1 MKNYKIAVAGT
12 GYVGLSIA
20 TLLSQH
26 HKVTAVDIVP
36 EKVEMINNRKSP
48 IQDDYIEKYLA
59 EKDLNLTATLD
70 AKAAYSDADF
80 VVIAAPT
87 NYDSQTQ
94 HFDTSAVTPNA
105 TNGEKI
111 KALRTAQGM
120 SMAELSRRASMS
132 DRAIRYIEAGERE
145 PSVDAIQKIAA
156 ALGVTTDYFMDDATF
171 QKELS
176 DDQFYADV
184 RKKYG
189 SRGVAQA
196 KKIKEQTSALL
207 LAASCP
213 KKIRL
218 ISLRKWKPSSLTQK
232 KRQKSL
238 LLKNICNRLA
248 EERSR
253 CWTTLLLLPPTL

>member
-1 MKNYKIAVAGT
+1 MKKDTNLLNTQDVRAEA
-12 GYVGLSIA
+12 A
-20 TLLSQH
+20 TAL
-26 HKVTAVDIVP
+26 
-36 EKVEMINNRKSP
+36 
-48 IQDDYIEKYLA
+48 
-59 EKDLNLTATLD
+59 
-70 AKAAYSDADF
+70 
-80 VVIAAPT
+80 
-87 NYDSQTQ
+87 
-94 HFDTSAVTPNA
+94 TPNA

-196 KKIKEQTSALL
+196 KKIKEQTSALFAGGEL
-207 LAASCP
+207 SEEDQANFIKEMEGKDLAPYLSGVS
-213 KKIRL
+213 
-218 ISLRKWKPSSLTQK
+218 ISVGDAETPALTVKLEIPLQT
-232 KRQKSL
+232 R
-238 LLKNICNRLA
+238 LLKSDHTHTSKKA
-248 EERSR
+248 
-253 CWTTLLLLPPTL
+253 

>member
-120 SMAELSRRASMS
+120 SIHRHQSKLLKATTQ
-132 DRAIRYIEAGERE
+132 IR
-145 PSVDAIQKIAA
+145 
-156 ALGVTTDYFMDDATF
+156 T
-171 QKELS
+171 
-176 DDQFYADV
+176 
-184 RKKYG
+184 G
-189 SRGVAQA
+189 SRTWARY
-196 KKIKEQTSALL
+196 L
-207 LAASCP
+207 
-213 KKIRL
+213 
-218 ISLRKWKPSSLTQK
+218 
-232 KRQKSL
+232 
-238 LLKNICNRLA
+238 
-248 EERSR
+248 
-253 CWTTLLLLPPTL
+253 

>member
-59 EKDLNLTATLD
+59 ATLD

-94 HFDTSAVTPNA
+94 HFATSAVTPNA
-105 TNGEKI
+105 TDGEKI

-196 KKIKEQTSALL
+196 KKIKEQTSALFAGGEL
-207 LAASCP
+207 SEEDQANFIKEMEALFLDAKEEAKKFTP
-213 KKIRL
+213 KKYL
-218 ISLRKWKPSSLTQK
+218 
-232 KRQKSL
+232 
-238 LLKNICNRLA
+238 
-248 EERSR
+248 
-253 CWTTLLLLPPTL
+253 

>member
-1 MKNYKIAVAGT
+1 MSRYLYKKIQNISPESLNFQHSGLKLTTLGSDPESSSDMK
-12 GYVGLSIA
+12 
-20 TLLSQH
+20 
-26 HKVTAVDIVP
+26 
-36 EKVEMINNRKSP
+36 
-48 IQDDYIEKYLA
+48 
-59 EKDLNLTATLD
+59 KDTNLLD
-70 AKAAYSDADF
+70 AQDVRAEAATALT
-80 VVIAAPT
+80 PT
-87 NYDSQTQ
+87 
-94 HFDTSAVTPNA
+94 A

-196 KKIKEQTSALL
+196 KKIKEQTSALFAGGEL
-207 LAASCP
+207 SEEDQANFIKEMEALFLDAKEEAKKFTP
-213 KKIRL
+213 KKYL
-218 ISLRKWKPSSLTQK
+218 
-232 KRQKSL
+232 
-238 LLKNICNRLA
+238 
-248 EERSR
+248 
-253 CWTTLLLLPPTL
+253 

>member
-1 MKNYKIAVAGT
+1 MFGSWPDNIFVGNQFYKIAVHVRAEA
-12 GYVGLSIA
+12 A
-20 TLLSQH
+20 TAL
-26 HKVTAVDIVP
+26 
-36 EKVEMINNRKSP
+36 
-48 IQDDYIEKYLA
+48 
-59 EKDLNLTATLD
+59 
-70 AKAAYSDADF
+70 
-80 VVIAAPT
+80 
-87 NYDSQTQ
+87 
-94 HFDTSAVTPNA
+94 TPNA

-120 SMAELSRRASMS
+120 SMTELSRRASMS

-196 KKIKEQTSALL
+196 NKRTDL
-207 LAASCP
+207 CP
-213 KKIRL
+213 FCR
-218 ISLRKWKPSSLTQK
+218 R
-232 KRQKSL
+232 RAV
-238 LLKNICNRLA
+238 RR
-248 EERSR
+248 RSG
-253 CWTTLLLLPPTL
+253 

>member
-1 MKNYKIAVAGT
+1 MK
-12 GYVGLSIA
+12 
-20 TLLSQH
+20 
-26 HKVTAVDIVP
+26 
-36 EKVEMINNRKSP
+36 
-48 IQDDYIEKYLA
+48 
-59 EKDLNLTATLD
+59 KDTNLLD
-70 AKAAYSDADF
+70 AQDVRAEAATAL
-80 VVIAAPT
+80 
-87 NYDSQTQ
+87 
-94 HFDTSAVTPNA
+94 TPNA

-171 QKELS
+171 RKELS

-196 KKIKEQTSALL
+196 KKIKNRPLPFLQ
-207 LAASCP
+207 AASCP

-238 LLKNICNRLA
+238 LLKNICNRLT

>member
-1 MKNYKIAVAGT
+1 MKKDTNLLNTQDVRAEA
-12 GYVGLSIA
+12 A
-20 TLLSQH
+20 TAL
-26 HKVTAVDIVP
+26 
-36 EKVEMINNRKSP
+36 
-48 IQDDYIEKYLA
+48 
-59 EKDLNLTATLD
+59 
-70 AKAAYSDADF
+70 
-80 VVIAAPT
+80 
-87 NYDSQTQ
+87 
-94 HFDTSAVTPNA
+94 TPNA

-196 KKIKEQTSALL
+196 KKIQSKIPVADIFCIQSHDFFKICDITSTAY
-207 LAASCP
+207 
-213 KKIRL
+213 
-218 ISLRKWKPSSLTQK
+218 
-232 KRQKSL
+232 
-238 LLKNICNRLA
+238 
-248 EERSR
+248 
-253 CWTTLLLLPPTL
+253 LPHTGNSWFDGDSGSVMQFIFQ